1 MAGQQMKLMTKILT
15 LTLALLICG
24 CASDQ
29 SMPQTAGNADAV
41 KLGMTKQEVLKALGG
56 HKPNTIQTSPRGE
69 VWSYNN
75 AALAA
80 IPFNFG
86 FRPEFKN
93 YTFDTNGILI
103 DYSTIKPTK

>member
-1 MAGQQMKLMTKILT
+1 MIKTLT
-15 LTLALLICG
+15 LTLVFLICG

-29 SMPQTAGNADAV
+29 SMPQTTGNADAV
-41 KLGMTKQEVLKALGG
+41 KLGMTEPEVLKALGG

-69 VWSYNN
+69 IWFYNN

-93 YTFDTNGILI
+93 YSFDTNGILI
-103 DYSTIKPTK
+103 DYTTTKPTK